1 MDIGRL
7 LHEARDRRG
16 LTLEQVSRS
25 TKIPLTV
32 LDHLEHNRFD
42 RLAGAIFV
50 KGYLRAFA
58 KSVGVDGEGLAQEY
72 VRQSVPPPSR
82 VVASSSEPLESAT
95 RVAARILPAALGLLA
110 VIGVLYFAREMARRP
125 LNDSTSPPERTSA
138 PAPVATVG
146 EAAAPASPTDRPFTW
161 PVQMDME
168 VSGDCWVSAIADGQS
183 VVYRLVRRGE
193 RFSITA
199 EREVV
204 LRIGDPTVFT
214 YRVNGV
220 PGRPVGR
227 PGSPATVRINRETYR
242 DFFDSPSKPTAV
254 LGAR

>member
-7 LHEARDRRG
+7 LHEARDRRS

-25 TKIPLTV
+25 TKIPLTI

-42 RLAGAIFV
+42 RLPGAIFV

-110 VIGVLYFAREMARRP
+110 VIGVLYFAREMARP
-125 LNDSTSPPERTSA
+125 LNESTRNNSSMKRSGP
-138 PAPVATVG
+138 
-146 EAAAPASPTDRPFTW
+146 SPTTRTASLI
-161 PVQMDME
+161 E
-168 VSGDCWVSAIADGQS
+168 TAS
-183 VVYRLVRRGE
+183 VTNPQTA
-193 RFSITA
+193 FS
-199 EREVV
+199 
-204 LRIGDPTVFT
+204 
-214 YRVNGV
+214 
-220 PGRPVGR
+220 
-227 PGSPATVRINRETYR
+227 SPA
-242 DFFDSPSKPTAV
+242 
-254 LGAR
+254 